1 MNKDPTIQKVLD
13 AVQGKPEAIKKLSA
27 ALITRDVAKIREAV
41 STSAGLSLSEGEVG
55 AVLASMPQDN
65 AQALAFCT

>member
-41 STSAGLSLSEGEVG
+41 STSAGVTLSEGEITS
-55 AVLASMPQDN
+55 VLSSMPQDN